1 MNRARIILASLRLS
15 NSLLLSR
22 LFTTRPLLTQVTNF
36 SPLTSYFLME
46 QSHSFCYF
54 NSHQKVYFSSKPSSL
69 MELLLANDWSTELEG
84 ELQNSNPTLT
94 HETVI
99 YALKK
104 LDKNPDKAWG
114 FFNWACERNGFK
126 PSSPLYSIMLRIL
139 VNKDSMKNFWITLRK
154 MKEQGFYIDEE
165 TYLTISARFKKEK
178 MRSDVVAFKH
188 FFDRM
193 VNENAMDSVVKNVAT
208 VISEKDWSNEVEEEL
223 GGMGILLTDNFV
235 IGVLKELR
243 NYPLKALQFFH
254 WVGKSEGYD
263 NNSVTY
269 NAIIR
274 VLGRHDSMGEFWSVL
289 EEMKNAGH
297 EMDIV
302 TYIKIS
308 RQFQKNK
315 LMGDAVKLYEFM
327 MDGPFKPSVQDCSI
341 LLQSISASDNPDLDL
356 VSRVANKFAA
366 TGNSL
371 SKAVYDGIHRSLTSA
386 GEFDEAA
393 KIMKVMKDAGYEPD
407 NITYSQLVFGL
418 CKARRLEE
426 ACEVLDEMEAHGC
439 IPDTKTWTI
448 LIQGHCSAAEIDK
461 AFMCF
466 AKMMEKN
473 CNADADLLDVLIN
486 AFLSQKR
493 IDGAYT
499 LLVEMVNKA
508 SLRPWQAT
516 YKLLIEKLLEERK
529 LEEALNLLR
538 LMKQHNHPPFPE
550 PFVLYISKFG
560 TVADVADFFK
570 ALSVKE
576 NPSTSAYLHVF
587 QSFFKEG
594 RHSEAKDLLYKC
606 PHRIR
611 KHPKICELFGS
622 AKSVETT
629 A

>member
-1 MNRARIILASLRLS
+1 
-15 NSLLLSR
+15 
-22 LFTTRPLLTQVTNF
+22 
-36 SPLTSYFLME
+36 
-46 QSHSFCYF
+46 
-54 NSHQKVYFSSKPSSL
+54 

-243 NYPLKALQFFH
+243 NYPLKALQFFIGLYSFAEH
-254 WVGKSEGYD
+254 LSK
-263 NNSVTY
+263 
-269 NAIIR
+269 
-274 VLGRHDSMGEFWSVL
+274 
-289 EEMKNAGH
+289 
-297 EMDIV
+297 
-302 TYIKIS
+302 
-308 RQFQKNK
+308 RQ
-315 LMGDAVKLYEFM
+315 
-327 MDGPFKPSVQDCSI
+327 
-341 LLQSISASDNPDLDL
+341 PDLDL